1 MINTNLIVVLQHLS
15 DYPDL
20 WVVVLDRY
28 YSDKGQKESNIR
40 ISAALSKVTQIF
52 KKKNLI
58 HSLFIEIKY
67 RSRLYAFNNFKF
79 AFYFIV

>member
-40 ISAALSKVTQIF
+40 ISAALSKVTQIL
-52 KKKNLI
+52 KKKSD
-58 HSLFIEIKY
+58 SLSFY
-67 RSRLYAFNNFKF
+67 RN
-79 AFYFIV
+79 

>member
-40 ISAALSKVTQIF
+40 ISAALSKVTDL
-52 KKKNLI
+52 KKNLI

>member
-52 KKKNLI
+52 KKKI
-58 HSLFIEIKY
+58 
-67 RSRLYAFNNFKF
+67 
-79 AFYFIV
+79 

>member
-67 RSRLYAFNNFKF
+67 RS
-79 AFYFIV
+79 